1 MGTVG
6 TSRVFGALFVCVSV
20 FVFFVLCVC
29 SLCEEPAIHSS
40 LMADARWEAVLDL
53 ERSVF
58 KETNGIEAVEAM
70 MPVPVIQDTG
80 TNLTAEV
87 SLPSASAVG
96 TAKKKKKK
104 TLWTYVTVA
113 EPTGVSSTYWD
124 VEKTQ
129 ERRARATAKLRLSAL
144 TGKPSRSFVNEVKW

>member
-58 KETNGIEAVEAM
+58 KVTNGIEAVEAM
-70 MPVPVIQDTG
+70 MPGPVIQDNG
-80 TNLTAEV
+80 TNLTA
-87 SLPSASAVG
+87 
-96 TAKKKKKK
+96 
-104 TLWTYVTVA
+104 
-113 EPTGVSSTYWD
+113 
-124 VEKTQ
+124 
-129 ERRARATAKLRLSAL
+129 
-144 TGKPSRSFVNEVKW
+144 